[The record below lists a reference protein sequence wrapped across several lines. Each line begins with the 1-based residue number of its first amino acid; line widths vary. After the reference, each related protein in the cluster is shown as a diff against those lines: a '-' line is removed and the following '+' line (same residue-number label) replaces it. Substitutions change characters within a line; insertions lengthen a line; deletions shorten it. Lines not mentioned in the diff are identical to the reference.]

1 MSNKENYK
9 KAFSVLKSSCDFTL
23 EEKRMNRIK
32 RENTHRNLLVAAV
45 AMLVVLVGSGTA
57 YAADLGGIKKT
68 VQMWVHGNKTD
79 VSYEFDEE
87 KNNYVKTYVNENGEE
102 VQEDVSVW
110 HGDNTPLEEDELI
123 EYESDNVSYEK
134 TDDGRFMIYYQN
146 KAVDITDKFTDG
158 TCYIHVVGE
167 KGEKYIRIKLTEN
180 GDDYR
185 EMIDGP
191 KPFVDYVDKKG
202 VHHYEDVK
210 LDENGN
216 LSESTKEAYKRCFHK
231 FIEAEE

>member
-9 KAFSVLKSSCDFTL
+9 KAFSVLKSSSDFTL
-23 EEKRMNRIK
+23 EEKRMEKMK
-32 RENTHRNLLVAAV
+32 REKIHKNLLIAA
-45 AMLVVLVGSGTA
+45 ATLLVVVAGSGTA
-57 YAADLGGIKKT
+57 YAKDLGGIKKT

-110 HGDNTPLEEDELI
+110 NGDNTPLEEDELI

-167 KGEKYIRIKLTEN
+167 KGEKYIKIKLTEN
-180 GDDYR
+180 GDDYS
-185 EMIDGP
+185 EMLESP
-191 KPFVDYVDKKG
+191 RPFATFVDKDG
-202 VHHYEDVK
+202 VEHTEDVK
-210 LDENGN
+210 LDKNGN
-216 LSESTKEAYKRCFHK
+216 ATGRYKKYYHE
-231 FIEAEE
+231 FIEVGE

>member
-23 EEKRMNRIK
+23 EEKRMEKMK
-32 RENTHRNLLVAAV
+32 REKINKNLLTAAAV
-45 AMLVVLVGSGTA
+45 LFVVVAGSGTA
-57 YAADLGGIKKT
+57 YAADLGGIRET

-110 HGDNTPLEEDELI
+110 NGDNTPLEEDELI

-167 KGEKYIRIKLTEN
+167 KGEKYIKIKLTEN
-180 GDDYR
+180 GDDYSDML
-185 EMIDGP
+185 ESP
-191 KPFVDYVDKKG
+191 EPFAFFVDKDG
-202 VHHYEDVK
+202 VEQIRDVK
-210 LDENGN
+210 LDKNGN
-216 LSESTKEAYKRCFHK
+216 YTGRYKKYYHE
-231 FIEAEE
+231 FIEVGE

>member
-9 KAFSVLKSSCDFTL
+9 KAFSVLKSSSDFSL

-32 RENTHRNLLVAAV
+32 REIAHKNLLIAA
-45 AMLVVLVGSGTA
+45 AIMLVILAGSGTA

-68 VQMWVHGNKTD
+68 VKMWVHGYETD
-79 VSYEFDEE
+79 VSYEFNEDEGTYL
-87 KNNYVKTYVNENGEE
+87 KKYVDENGEE
-102 VQEDVSVW
+102 VQEDASGW
-110 HGDNTPLEEDELI
+110 HGDNSPLTVEELI
-123 EYESDNVSYEK
+123 ELEHDTVSVEE
-134 TDDGRFMIYYQN
+134 TDDGKCMLYFQN
-146 KAVDITDKFTDG
+146 RAVDITDKFTDG
-158 TCYIHVVGE
+158 KCYIHVVGE
-167 KGEKYIRIKLTEN
+167 DGERYVEVELDEN
-180 GDDYR
+180 GNFRGYT
-185 EMIDGP
+185 DGP

>member
-9 KAFSVLKSSCDFTL
+9 KAFSVLKSSCDFSL

-32 RENTHRNLLVAAV
+32 REIAHKNLLIAAAV
-45 AMLVVLVGSGTA
+45 MLVILAGSGTA

-68 VQMWVHGNKTD
+68 VKMWVHGYETD
-79 VSYEFDEE
+79 VSYEFNEDEGTYL
-87 KNNYVKTYVNENGEE
+87 KKYVDENGEE
-102 VQEDVSVW
+102 VQEDASGW
-110 HGDNTPLEEDELI
+110 HGDNSPLTVEELI
-123 EYESDNVSYEK
+123 ESEHDSVSYEK
-134 TDDGRFMIYYQN
+134 TDEGRFMIYYQN

-167 KGEKYIRIKLTEN
+167 EGEKYIKIKLTEN
-180 GDDYR
+180 GDDYGQ
-185 EMIDGP
+185 MLGSP

-202 VHHYEDVK
+202 VHHYEHVE

-216 LSESTKEAYKRCFHK
+216 LRESTKEVYKRCFHK

>member
-23 EEKRMNRIK
+23 EEKRMDRIK
-32 RENTHRNLLVAAV
+32 REIAHKNLLIAAAV
-45 AMLVVLVGSGTA
+45 MLVILAGSGTA

-68 VQMWVHGNKTD
+68 VKMWVHGNETD
-79 VSYEFDEE
+79 VSYEFNEDEGTYL
-87 KNNYVKTYVNENGEE
+87 KKYVNENGEE
-102 VQEDVSVW
+102 VQEDASAW
-110 HGDNTPLEEDELI
+110 HGDNSPVTMEELI
-123 EYESDNVSYEK
+123 EGEHDSVVVEK
-134 TDDGRFMIYYQN
+134 TDDGKCMLYFQN
-146 KAVDITDKFTDG
+146 KTVDITDKFTDG
-158 TCYIHVVGE
+158 KCYIHVVGE
-167 KGEKYIRIKLTEN
+167 EGERYVEVELDEN
-180 GDDYR
+180 GNLRGHTDSPY
-185 EMIDGP
+185 
-191 KPFVDYVDKKG
+191 PFVHVVDKEG